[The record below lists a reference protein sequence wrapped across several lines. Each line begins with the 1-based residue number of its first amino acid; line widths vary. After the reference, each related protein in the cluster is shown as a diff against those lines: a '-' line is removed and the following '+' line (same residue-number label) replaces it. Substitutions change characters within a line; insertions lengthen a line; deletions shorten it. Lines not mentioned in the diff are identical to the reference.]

1 MPTSLPDSLLPLAML
16 VFMLGIK
23 HGFDADHLAMI
34 DGMTRLNA
42 ARGRGFAR
50 YCGTLFSLGHGA
62 VVVLIALGIGIA
74 GARARTPLWLET
86 SGGWISVL
94 FLAGLGLL
102 NLHAVFAAAPDE
114 VVAPVGLKGRFLGRL
129 AAADSPILVALVGA
143 LFALSFDTVAQAGLF
158 AVAASQ
164 NGSAA
169 AVPVLAAADAGA
181 RGAMAADWSALLRTL
196 LLGLLFLAGMLV
208 TDTVNGLWVSRLIA
222 RSDQLARVASR
233 VLSLAVA
240 GVTLL
245 VAGFGAAQLLMP
257 AVARW
262 SDGLGLAFSAAVI
275 GIVFASFIAG
285 RALAGRKSRP
295 GSIKA
300 ASRTPSRASRTV
312 DPR

>member
-1 MPTSLPDSLLPLAML
+1 MPAPLPDSLLPLAML

-34 DGMTRLNA
+34 DGMTRLNT

-74 GARARTPLWLET
+74 GAQARTPSWLET

-94 FLAGLGLL
+94 FLTGLGLL

-114 VVAPVGLKGRFLGRL
+114 VVAPIGLKGRFLGRL
-129 AAADSPILVALVGA
+129 AAADSPVLVALVGA

-158 AVAASQ
+158 AVAAGQ
-164 NGSAA
+164 HGGA
-169 AVPVLAAADAGA
+169 AVAT
-181 RGAMAADWSALLRTL
+181 DWSALLRTL

-262 SDGLGLAFSAAVI
+262 GDGLGLAFGAAVV
-275 GIVFASFIAG
+275 GIVFASFLAG
-285 RALAGRKSRP
+285 RALAR
-295 GSIKA
+295 
-300 ASRTPSRASRTV
+300 RTA
-312 DPR
+312 